1 MDKCLV
7 EAHRSREIRNN
18 GKGLVDCQ
26 LKYCYNDKYCYNYI
40 HFGHLHSCCK
50 EKVFKSICSIQ

>member
-7 EAHRSREIRNN
+7 EDHRSREIRNN
-18 GKGLVDCQ
+18 GKELVDCQ
-26 LKYCYNDKYCYNYI
+26 LKYCNNYI

-50 EKVFKSICSIQ
+50 EKLFKSICSIQ